1 MGKSIKLKIALA
13 SIAFIGIS
21 ISSCKKSSTSNT
33 SSKTAFTHSTMKPWF
48 DSYCANCHASGMS
61 DAGKWLYDPSD
72 YTPSIESQI
81 SSIYR
86 EVYINKSMPVGVQLS
101 SSELNSFKSWYDAGY
116 PAK

>member
-1 MGKSIKLKIALA
+1 MKTAIKFKIALA

-21 ISSCKKSSTSNT
+21 ISSCKKSST

-72 YTPSIESQI
+72 YTSSIENQI